1 MLKKI
6 VCSLFGGFAI
16 LALALYIFAGA
27 RYPLA
32 LSEGFRNVLKASQD
46 LFKQVKFEIPPI
58 PSIPV
63 SPVISNPLDFLAA
76 VGNFF
81 IGVFNLVISA
91 ANAFVTFVT
100 FIVCLLKTWLSL
112 SQFDFRPLL
121 FA

>member
-6 VCSLFGGFAI
+6 VLSLLGGFAI
-16 LALALYIFAGA
+16 LALALYLFAGA
-27 RYPLA
+27 RYPLS

-46 LFKQVKFEIPPI
+46 LFEQVKFEIPPI
-58 PSIPV
+58 PNIPA

-100 FIVCLLKTWLSL
+100 FIVCLLKTWVSL
-112 SQFDFRPLL
+112 SQFDFRPLV
-121 FA
+121 F